1 MERKTKNK
9 KNITYIFNPFKNYF
23 TPHVQCVPSHPPCWL
38 SHHAGTCLDT
48 HHITRSIFVVKRWH
62 YIRGKVKVH
71 TSLSVGHRTV
81 VGLDCGTRST
91 KRLLVCA
98 RVRGRMQR
106 NLGAIGKSGTQ
117 IKAGLWYRQVPLL
130 ILSHISIQVFQL
142 ASLDSLLEFLSLW
155 CMCVR
160 FVFLSVFFQ
169 VLRALVHLVLWWLW
183 LCIYMPECL
192 PLDVRYSVCTSV
204 SETAPTAPWCETDYR
219 KALGFAR
226 GSFWFL

>member
-1 MERKTKNK
+1 MSSMCLLT
-9 KNITYIFNPFKNYF
+9 
-23 TPHVQCVPSHPPCWL
+23 HLADV
-38 SHHAGTCLDT
+38 HHAGTCLDT
-48 HHITRSIFVVKRWH
+48 HHITRRSIFVVKRWH

-98 RVRGRMQR
+98 GVRGRMQR

-117 IKAGLWYRQVPLL
+117 IKAESWYWQVPLL

-142 ASLDSLLEFLSLW
+142 AFLDRLLEFLSLW
-155 CMCVR
+155 CTCVR
-160 FVFLSVFFQ
+160 FVFLSVFFFFP
-169 VLRALVHLVLWWLW
+169 R
-183 LCIYMPECL
+183 CC
-192 PLDVRYSVCTSV
+192 VRSSIWCCGCCGSVFICPRGYSVCTSV

>member
-1 MERKTKNK
+1 MERKK
-9 KNITYIFNPFKNYF
+9 ITYIFNPFKNYF

-98 RVRGRMQR
+98 RLRGCMQR
-106 NLGAIGKSGTQ
+106 NLGAIEKSDTQ

-142 ASLDSLLEFLSLW
+142 AFLEFVGVSQSLVYV
-155 CMCVR
+155 CAFCFSQCFFSGAACACPFGVVMVVALYLYARVSASRCALFCVY
-160 FVFLSVFFQ
+160 Q
-169 VLRALVHLVLWWLW
+169 
-183 LCIYMPECL
+183 CIWN
-192 PLDVRYSVCTSV
+192 CTYCAV
-204 SETAPTAPWCETDYR
+204 MWDR
-219 KALGFAR
+219 L
-226 GSFWFL
+226 